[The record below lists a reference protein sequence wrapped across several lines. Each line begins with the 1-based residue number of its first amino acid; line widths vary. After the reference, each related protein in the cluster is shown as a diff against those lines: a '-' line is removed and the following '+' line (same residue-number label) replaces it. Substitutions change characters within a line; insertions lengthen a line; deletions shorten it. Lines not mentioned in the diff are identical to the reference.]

1 MQLDCDTCWSGA
13 RALFLGER
21 VERVRNR
28 NHDADD
34 GREDARGLPARAE
47 TLLFVGPH
55 IRAGMTTDDIN
66 TLVHEH
72 TLEQDAWPSPLN
84 YKGFPKSVCT
94 SVNEVVCHGIPGKR
108 VLRDGDIVNVDVTT
122 YYPKVNGFHGDTARR
137 SSSARRARRRGTWS
151 RSSRR
156 CLELGIAEV
165 KAGNRI
171 GDIGAAIEEY
181 ATAQGCSVVRDYVGH
196 GIGRE
201 FHMPPQVP
209 HYGKRGT
216 LKRMKAGMI
225 FTIEPMVNLGGYECE
240 VLEDDWTV
248 VTARSLA
255 VGAVRAHRARD
266 RDRLRGA
273 DRALVRRCATA
284 RTCSGEGRGPSP
296 AR

>member
-1 MQLDCDTCWSGA
+1 VSAIEIMTPA
-13 RALFLGER
+13 M
-21 VERVRNR
+21 VEKMREACRLA
-28 NHDADD
+28 AD
-34 GREDARGLPARAE
+34 

-122 YYPKVNGFHGDTARR
+122 YYPKVNGFHGDTSATFYVGTPSPKARLV
-137 SSSARRARRRGTWS
+137 TET
-151 RSSRR
+151 SRR

-165 KAGNRI
+165 KSGNRI

-216 LKRMKAGMI
+216 LKRIKAGMI
-225 FTIEPMVNLGGYECE
+225 FTIEPMVNIGGYECE
-240 VLEDDWTV
+240 VLDDDWTV
-248 VTARSLA
+248 VTADRSLSA
-255 VGAVRAHRARD
+255 QFEHTVLVTETGCEVLTGRWTTLRNSEDVIEQRESRDPLTSRA
-266 RDRLRGA
+266 
-273 DRALVRRCATA
+273 
-284 RTCSGEGRGPSP
+284 
-296 AR
+296 

>member
-1 MQLDCDTCWSGA
+1 MTPAMVDRMREACRLA
-13 RALFLGER
+13 
-21 VERVRNR
+21 
-28 NHDADD
+28 AD
-34 GREDARGLPARAE
+34 
-47 TLLFVGPH
+47 TLLFIGPQL
-55 IRAGMTTDDIN
+55 RAGMTTDDIN

-72 TLEQDAWPSPLN
+72 TLEQNAWPSPLN

-122 YYPKVNGFHGDTARR
+122 YYPKVNGFHGDTSATFYVGTPSPKARLVVE
-137 SSSARRARRRGTWS
+137 T
-151 RSSRR
+151 SRR

-225 FTIEPMVNLGGYECE
+225 FTIEPMVNIGGYECE
-240 VLEDDWTV
+240 VLDDDWTV
-248 VTARSLA
+248 VTADRSLSA
-255 VGAVRAHRARD
+255 QFEHTVLVTETGCEVLTGRWAP
-266 RDRLRGA
+266 LRNSE
-273 DRALVRRCATA
+273 DVIEQREALTSRV
-284 RTCSGEGRGPSP
+284 
-296 AR
+296 